1 MGIKQEQYTAM
12 RKKMKGALDA
22 YTGKKIENIWK
33 NIFFIKRS

>member
-22 YTGKKIENIWK
+22 NTGKKNRKHMEK
-33 NIFFIKRS
+33 YIFL